1 MEIPIL
7 ADITIIFATAAV
19 SLAICSRLNVPE
31 ILGYLVTGVLL
42 GAHGFQLIHAVHEM
56 EMMAEIG
63 VVLLLFA
70 VGLEFS
76 LSSLVS
82 LKVPALVGGSVQTII
97 TILFS
102 GAFIYGV
109 SGGNLPLAV
118 AAGMMISLSSTAI
131 VLKIL
136 AGRGEMDSPHGR
148 ISTAVLV
155 FQDIAVIPMML
166 LIPVL
171 AGTGDNVYGEL
182 GFTALKAVVI
192 VAAVFIGART
202 VVPKV
207 LFHVAAS
214 KNRELFLLVVVL
226 AGLGTASLTYKAGLS
241 LALGA
246 FLAGIMVSESGYG
259 QQALSSV
266 VPFKD
271 IFTGFFFVSIGML
284 IDFDVYASYPVFI
297 PLMALAIIFFKSLL
311 AAVTVMVLKYPL
323 KTAIAAGL
331 ALGQVGEFSF
341 IMAKTASGAGVL
353 TDEYYKLAVAII
365 VLTMAAAP
373 YMIKYSAQIAELA
386 IKIPMP
392 KRWLTGSQQNF
403 VSKDKEFHDHI
414 IIVGYGLAGRQI
426 AAEARKDGIQF
437 IVVEMNPVTVKNETK
452 KGTDIIYGDASSTE
466 VLHHAHLHT
475 ARAIAITVPDPIAVR
490 KVVEIARL
498 EHPYIHIV
506 ARTRYA
512 LELSALKKLGANSV
526 IAEEVESAG
535 SLVKEVLGRF
545 TEGGSDIECLYLPD
559 VQTRWVTVPVASK
572 AAGKS
577 LRAMDLR
584 YKYGVTI
591 LSVKRGG
598 NIMSN
603 PFCDFTIMD
612 LDELLVVG
620 KEKDITKL
628 GVLLRSAKKA
638 EENH

>member
-7 ADITIIFATAAV
+7 SDITVIFATAAV
-19 SLAICSRLNVPE
+19 ALAICSRLNVPE
-31 ILGYLVTGVLL
+31 ILGYLITGILL
-42 GAHGFQLIHAVHEM
+42 GADGFQLIHAVHEV

-76 LSSLVS
+76 LSSLIS
-82 LKVPALVGGSVQTII
+82 LKVPALIGGSMQTFI
-97 TILFS
+97 TLIFS
-102 GAFIYGV
+102 GSFIYGI
-109 SGGNLPLAV
+109 SGGNLPLAIIS
-118 AAGMMISLSSTAI
+118 GMMISLSSTAI

-136 AGRGEMDSPHGR
+136 SGRGEADSTHGR

-171 AGTGDNVYGEL
+171 AGTGGNVYGEL
-182 GFTALKAVVI
+182 GVTAVKAVLI

-202 VVPKV
+202 LVPKV
-207 LFHVAAS
+207 LFHVAAA

-284 IDFDVYASYPVFI
+284 IDFDVYARYPVFI
-297 PLMALAIIFFKSLL
+297 PLMALAIIFCKTLL
-311 AAVTVMVLKYPL
+311 TAVSVMILKYPL
-323 KTAIAAGL
+323 KTAVAVGL

-341 IMAKTASGAGVL
+341 IMAKTGASAGVL
-353 TDEYYKLAVAII
+353 SGEHYKLAVAVI

-373 YMIKYSAQIAELA
+373 YMIKYSSAVAELA
-386 IKIPMP
+386 VKIPMP
-392 KRWLTGSQQNF
+392 ARWIKGAQTEL
-403 VSKDKEFHDHI
+403 VSTEKEFHDHI

-437 IVVEMNPVTVKNETK
+437 IVIEMNPVTVKNEIK
-452 KGTDIIYGDASSTE
+452 KGTDIIFGDASNVE
-466 VLHHAHLHT
+466 VLHHAHLDT
-475 ARAIAITVPDPIAVR
+475 ARAIAVTVPDPIAVR
-490 KVVEIARL
+490 KVVETART

-512 LELSALKKLGANSV
+512 LELSPLKKLGANSV

-535 SLVKEVLGRF
+535 ILVKEVIGRF

-577 LRAMDLR
+577 LRSMDLR

-598 NIMSN
+598 QIMSN
-603 PFCDFTIMD
+603 PMCDFTIMD

-620 KEKDITKL
+620 KEKDITRL
-628 GVLLRSAKKA
+628 GVLLRSAKKS
-638 EENH
+638 EETH